1 MTPFMWRV
9 AELVGAETDDMPEVH
24 TSPSVFRSVSEGADR
39 QGEMRALAEQL
50 VAEANAVLA
59 TSSEALT
66 LDDELEPDSLSFV
79 IGMAGRQARI
89 TTRIADKRS
98 FGQLIGEGTDGTE
111 PQELAD
117 DALEE
122 LILLLVA
129 ESGLKE
135 EHRAV

>member
-9 AELVGAETDDMPEVH
+9 AELVGAETDDMPQVA
-24 TSPSVFRSVSEGADR
+24 TTPSVFRSVSEGADR

-50 VAEANAVLA
+50 VSEANAVLSA
-59 TSSEALT
+59 ASESMT

-79 IGMAGRQARI
+79 IGFAGRQARI

-98 FGQLIGEGTDGTE
+98 FGQLIGEGAEGAD

-129 ESGLKE
+129 ESGVKE